1 MSNNITL
8 KKYKKRVIKWENV
21 ISLAYVII
29 TLFKY
34 FITTNNDLL
43 ILFYDLYIDT
53 FLGIMIY
60 QLILTIRKE
69 SL

>member
-1 MSNNITL
+1 MDNNITL

-21 ISLAYVII
+21 ITSAYVII

-43 ILFYDLYIDT
+43 ILFYDLFIDT
-53 FLGIMIY
+53 FLGIIIY
-60 QLILTIRKE
+60 QIILTSRKE
-69 SL
+69 K

>member
-43 ILFYDLYIDT
+43 ILFYDLCIDT